1 MKRAKLF
8 LVLGVLVVVAFTVSS
23 CFPIKGTILLLAQR
37 IGWEPGKPVV
47 IEANALLFMPDQSS
61 NYQWSVDA
69 KPLGS
74 FNWIPRNDLVKIIP
88 SDRNSKVVVYLP
100 IYDNFE
106 IKITAKISG
115 TSASGDHANYSSE
128 ITKHV
133 SEIPDVLV
141 EVFEK
146 SLGFNTPDLWFEDYL
161 DGGRSSSARTPVFFK
176 LSKALH
182 STAYYNRIGWGV
194 YPKNESIL
202 PAAQVVFHG
211 DADYVVNSTS
221 TSVSTTME
229 NWFKLVDIDHNRF
242 KMRIEP
248 QSLVGLDSGWRAK
261 DWIVSLNVSQA
272 VLDSPDTLI
281 YLVKIDRSSYRATH
295 IYNIKNEFYLSEA
308 SGDFREEAIVPAV
321 AYLHESKYG
330 TLWSEDSYFA
340 VVVMNFDSV
349 EPQVINDPYVI
360 KAAEMIW

>member
-47 IEANALLFMPDQSS
+47 IDASALLFTPDQSS

-69 KPLGS
+69 KPLWS
-74 FNWIPRNDLVKIIP
+74 SNWISRNKLVKVIP

-133 SEIPDVLV
+133 NEIPDVLV

-146 SLGFNTPDLWFEDYL
+146 SLEFNTPDLWFEGYL
-161 DGGRSSSARTPVFFK
+161 DGSRSSSVRTPVFFK
-176 LSKALH
+176 LSKDLH

-194 YPKNESIL
+194 YPANESEL

-248 QSLVGLDSGWRAK
+248 QSLVELDSGWRAK

-281 YLVKIDRSSYRATH
+281 YLVKIDRLSYRATH

-308 SGDFREEAIVPAV
+308 SGDFREEAIGPAV

-330 TLWSEDSYFA
+330 TLWSESAYFA